1 MLFIKFFIIL
11 PLACSIVLR
20 KKLFNR
26 AGKTT
31 QWLKEFTV
39 LTENPHLDP
48 SNNMVSHNHLL
59 IPTSGDPTLSFGF
72 YRHRE
77 CTHIVHRHI
86 RRQNNA
92 YKICFF
98 QRKPLVLL
106 HIFIIEC
113 CELLVA

>member
-48 SNNMVSHNHLL
+48 SNNMVSYNHLL
-59 IPTSGDPTLSFGF
+59 IPTSGDPTLSLVSTGTGNA
-72 YRHRE
+72 HIL
-77 CTHIVHRHI
+77 CTDIYADKTMHIKYV
-86 RRQNNA
+86 
-92 YKICFF
+92 FF
-98 QRKPLVLL
+98 KENP
-106 HIFIIEC
+106 
-113 CELLVA
+113 